1 MVLIESY
8 FTFIQNHL
16 IVCLAVFITIIPL
29 CLILYRKANVDPSF
43 YLLLIYLV
51 TKLIID
57 LIMFHYATQRTN
69 NLIYYNL
76 SIPLRYALLSGM
88 FYFKIESGT
97 YKKGIIYSIIGFSV
111 FTIWDV
117 LYSYPDIKD
126 LHNHSMVAYATTV
139 ECLLMLFWILVYF
152 YEVIRMLKIPNIL
165 TFPFFWVCSGLLLY
179 YSSFIFI
186 APILHYTEKW
196 DNPLYIGFLNL
207 VPYIF
212 ETLCLLFFSI
222 GVWIFSKRYYAKQ

>member
-1 MVLIESY
+1 MVLTESY
-8 FTFIQNHL
+8 INFIHNHF
-16 IVCLAVFITIIPL
+16 IVSLAVFITVIPL
-29 CLILYRKANVDPSF
+29 ILIFYRKANIDPSF
-43 YLLLIYLV
+43 YLLQIYLI
-51 TKLIID
+51 TKFIID

-69 NLIYYNL
+69 NLMYYNL

-88 FYFKIESGT
+88 FYYKIDSAI
-97 YKKGIIYSIIGFSV
+97 YKRGIIYSIIGFTT

-117 LYSYPDIKD
+117 VYSNPDIND

-139 ECLLMLFWILVYF
+139 ECLLMLFWILAYF
-152 YEVIRMLKIPNIL
+152 YEIIRMLKIPNLL

-196 DNPLYIGFLNL
+196 ENPLYIGFLNL

-222 GVWIFSKRYYAKQ
+222 GVWIFSTRYYAKQ